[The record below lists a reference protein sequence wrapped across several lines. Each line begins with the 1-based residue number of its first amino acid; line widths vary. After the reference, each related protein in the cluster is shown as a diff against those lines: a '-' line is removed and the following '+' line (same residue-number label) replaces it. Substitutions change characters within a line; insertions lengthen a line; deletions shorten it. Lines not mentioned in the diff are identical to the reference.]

1 MTISVNNVRVYLL
14 SEAFR
19 SFYFTVPIYLA
30 FLQERLSISQISI
43 LVGWSF
49 LVQLVMELPTGA
61 LADLLGKRI
70 TIILSYILDTI
81 FFVGYSFITSFPMF
95 LLIATIG
102 GLAESLRSGASEA
115 MVYDSLKEDGKEHNF
130 AKVGAKQGVL
140 FQIGLIIATLLGGF
154 IYEFNIHLPY
164 ILAGLA
170 QAASGL
176 STLFYREPKVDT
188 VTFTVRNYLRQIK
201 LGAKEAFKS
210 REHRLMSLYYIA
222 VGAISWLVMTY
233 YVDYLL
239 IDLGFDHKVRG
250 IISAGTRTLN
260 ILIISKIL
268 VNEKILDRKRTLI
281 FFPILLVL
289 SLTPGLWLQGWWG
302 VPFIAGAMMSST
314 ARWILLGKYTN
325 QVFESK
331 YRATAI
337 STLSMAIGATY
348 VIFTFFSGPFMELYG
363 GSRAILTLLGII
375 SLITIPPLAYKL
387 IKLNP

>member
-164 ILAGLA
+164 ILAGVA

-222 VGAISWLVMTY
+222 VGSISWLIMTY
-233 YVDYLL
+233 FVDFLL
-239 IDLGFDHKVRG
+239 IDLGFDHKTRG

-268 VNEKILDRKRTLI
+268 VNEKILD
-281 FFPILLVL
+281 
-289 SLTPGLWLQGWWG
+289 
-302 VPFIAGAMMSST
+302 
-314 ARWILLGKYTN
+314 
-325 QVFESK
+325 
-331 YRATAI
+331 
-337 STLSMAIGATY
+337 
-348 VIFTFFSGPFMELYG
+348 
-363 GSRAILTLLGII
+363 
-375 SLITIPPLAYKL
+375 
-387 IKLNP
+387 

>member
-239 IDLGFDHKVRG
+239 IDLGFDHNVRG

-289 SLTPGLWLQGWWG
+289 SLTPGLWLHRWWG